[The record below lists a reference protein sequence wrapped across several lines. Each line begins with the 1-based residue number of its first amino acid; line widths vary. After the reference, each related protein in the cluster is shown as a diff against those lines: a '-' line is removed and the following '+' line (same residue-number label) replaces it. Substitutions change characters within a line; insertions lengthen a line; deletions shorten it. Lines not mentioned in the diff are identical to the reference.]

1 LEAKLVEMLVRLS
14 SKGQLVIPKSVR
26 QELGLEPGDRFHL
39 EVKEGRLVLEPVV
52 PSAID
57 QLYAR
62 YAGSDLLADLERE
75 HREELDHERSRRS

>member
-1 LEAKLVEMLVRLS
+1 MLVRLS

-26 QELGLEPGDRFHL
+26 QELGLEPGDQLHL
-39 EVKEGRLVLEPVV
+39 EIQEDRLILEPVV

-62 YAGSDLLADLERE
+62 YAGSDLLANLERE
-75 HREELDHERSRRS
+75 HRKELDREHSRRS

>member
-1 LEAKLVEMLVRLS
+1 VEMLVRLS

-26 QELGLEPGDRFHL
+26 QELGLEPGDQFHL
-39 EVKEGRLVLEPVV
+39 EVKGDRLVLEPVV

-62 YAGSDLLADLERE
+62 YADSNLLADLERE
-75 HREELDHERSRRS
+75 HRKELDCEQSRHS